1 MEFTSDDPPG
11 SAPGDAPSTRQ
22 IVAVVAIG
30 VVALV
35 IMAAAGLALFTES
48 QIARYPIEAIEERG
62 QADGAGSHRRAGE
75 DEGHETLN
83 ILVVGSDSR
92 EGLSEAERDRLT
104 TGPPQGPPRT
114 DTILLVHA
122 RPEEGVATIV
132 SIPRDLK
139 VELPGSGPGKI
150 NAAVARGGPDLLVRI
165 VERLSGFDI
174 DHYVEV
180 SIPSFLTVVEAVGGV
195 EVCLREPLVDDK
207 SGADLRAGC
216 QHLDAVEA
224 LAYVR
229 SREGARG
236 DFRRIHRQQ
245 RFLKALANEAT
256 SAGTLA
262 NVPRVVRI
270 ADRVAS
276 SLTTD
281 EDFGLTQLRFL
292 AEQFRGMASGDVQTA
307 TVPAYAQTIQDT
319 SYVVPYRPG
328 VRALFER
335 LAEGGRLGPRGTAR
349 QRQTADVV
357 VWNGQRGQT
366 VQRVESV
373 LYFAGFQ
380 PRREPPATDVEETV
394 VYAASDDEIATWI
407 GSILGAP
414 VRPLPPGVPVRDDT
428 DAVVAVSQ

>member
-1 MEFTSDDPPG
+1 MDVTSSEPPG
-11 SAPGDAPSTRQ
+11 SASRDARSAAR
-22 IVAVVAIG
+22 IAAVVAVG
-30 VVALV
+30 VLALV
-35 IMAAAGLALFTES
+35 VMAAAGLALFTQS
-48 QIARYPIEAIEERG
+48 QIERHPIEAIEERG
-62 QADGAGSHRRAGE
+62 QADGTGTDRRA
-75 DEGHETLN
+75 DEGEAETLN

-92 EGLSEAERDRLT
+92 EGLSEAERARLT

-122 RPEEGVATIV
+122 RPEEGIATIV

-139 VELPGSGPGKI
+139 VELPGSGPDKI
-150 NAAVARGGPDLLVRI
+150 NAAVARGGSEQLVRI
-165 VERLSGFDI
+165 VERLSGFEI

-195 EVCLREPLVDDK
+195 EICLRDPLVDDK
-207 SGADLRAGC
+207 SGANLPAGC

-245 RFLKALANEAT
+245 RFLKALADKAT

-292 AEQFRGMASGDVQTA
+292 AEQFRGMASGDVQTV

-328 VRALFER
+328 VRALFGR
-335 LAEGGRLGPRGTAR
+335 LAERGRLGPRGTAR
-349 QRQTADVV
+349 QRRNAVVV
-357 VWNGQRGQT
+357 VWTSQRSQA

-373 LYFAGFQ
+373 LYFAGFE
-380 PRREPPATDVEETV
+380 PRREPPATDVDETV
-394 VYAASDDEIATWI
+394 VFAARDHEIATWV

-414 VRPLPPGVPVRDDT
+414 VRPLPPGVPVPDHT
-428 DAVVAVSQ
+428 DAIVAVSQ